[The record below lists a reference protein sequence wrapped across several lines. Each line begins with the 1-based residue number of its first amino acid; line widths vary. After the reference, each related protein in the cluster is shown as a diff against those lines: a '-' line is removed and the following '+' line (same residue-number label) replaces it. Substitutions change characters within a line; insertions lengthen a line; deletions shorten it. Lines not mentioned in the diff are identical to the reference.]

1 MGWLT
6 SSGVSIHFEVS
17 GRGQRSLILVH
28 ELGGSL
34 DSWDAVVPL
43 LEPEFR
49 IVRFD
54 QRGSGLSEKVRQPF
68 TIDDHVQ
75 DLQNILGAVEF
86 PPPYHLVGLAAGAAV
101 VLGFIHRRGAAAA
114 AAVLCAAASDVG
126 PDRRQFLLDRAD
138 LACREGM
145 CAVADTTLA
154 RSFPHA
160 VRHDTAVFEDYRGRL
175 LANDPV
181 CYAAANRAL
190 LDAHLD
196 EAIAGLRCRCLV
208 LAGARDGLR
217 PPEDVAA
224 LARRLPGAEFAVLD
238 TAHVMPVQAPE
249 VLAEHLLK
257 FFLR

>member
-49 IVRFD
+49 ILRFD

-101 VLGFIHRRGAAAA
+101 VLGFIHRRGAEAA

-154 RSFPHA
+154 RSFPP
-160 VRHDTAVFEDYRGRL
+160 R
-175 LANDPV
+175 
-181 CYAAANRAL
+181 RA
-190 LDAHLD
+190 
-196 EAIAGLRCRCLV
+196 
-208 LAGARDGLR
+208 
-217 PPEDVAA
+217 P
-224 LARRLPGAEFAVLD
+224 
-238 TAHVMPVQAPE
+238 
-249 VLAEHLLK
+249 
-257 FFLR
+257 

>member
-1 MGWLT
+1 M
-6 SSGVSIHFEVS
+6 
-17 GRGQRSLILVH
+17 
-28 ELGGSL
+28 
-34 DSWDAVVPL
+34 
-43 LEPEFR
+43 
-49 IVRFD
+49 
-54 QRGSGLSEKVRQPF
+54 
-68 TIDDHVQ
+68 
-75 DLQNILGAVEF
+75 
-86 PPPYHLVGLAAGAAV
+86 AAGAAV
-101 VLGFIHRRGAAAA
+101 VLGFIHRRGAEAA
-114 AAVLCAAASDVG
+114 AAVLCAAATDVG
-126 PDRRQFLLDRAD
+126 PDRRQFLLDRAE

-145 CAVADTTLA
+145 RAVADTTLA

-160 VRHDTAVFEDYRGRL
+160 VRHDPAVFEDYRGRL

-208 LAGARDGLR
+208 LAGAHDGLR

-249 VLAEHLLK
+249 LFAEHLLE

>member
-1 MGWLT
+1 MGWMT
-6 SSGVSIHFEVS
+6 SSGVSMHYEVS

-28 ELGGSL
+28 ELGGTL
-34 DSWDAVVPL
+34 DSWDAVLPL

-49 IVRFD
+49 VLRFD
-54 QRGSGLSEKVRQPF
+54 QRGSGLSEKVRKAF
-68 TIDDHVQ
+68 NVEDHVQ
-75 DLQNILGAVEF
+75 DLQNILEVVEL
-86 PPPYHLVGLAAGAAV
+86 PPPYYLAGMAAGAAV
-101 VLGFIHRRGAAAA
+101 VLGFVHRRGAEAAA
-114 AAVLCAAASDVG
+114 VVLCAAATDVG
-126 PDRRQFLLDRAD
+126 PDRRQFLLDRAE

-145 CAVADTTLA
+145 RAVADMTLA
-154 RSFPHA
+154 RSFPPV
-160 VRHDTAVFEDYRGRL
+160 VRHDPAVFEDYRGRL
-175 LANDPV
+175 LSNDPV

-208 LAGARDGLR
+208 LAGAHDGLR

-249 VLAEHLLK
+249 LFAEHLLE

>member
-1 MGWLT
+1 VGWLT

-86 PPPYHLVGLAAGAAV
+86 PPPYYLVGLAAGAAV

-154 RSFPHA
+154 RSFPSA